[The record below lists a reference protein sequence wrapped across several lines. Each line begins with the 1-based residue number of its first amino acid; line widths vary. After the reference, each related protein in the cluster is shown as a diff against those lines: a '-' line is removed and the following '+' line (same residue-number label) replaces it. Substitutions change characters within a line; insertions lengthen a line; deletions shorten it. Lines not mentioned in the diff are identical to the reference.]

1 MIGVLWNVP
10 YLKLIIYPFK
20 LLTVAFHEFSH
31 AIVGLITGAKIV
43 SVKLDPNEG
52 GATVMKGGI
61 SYLSLPAG
69 YLGSSFIGAA
79 MIACAFDIRASKVG
93 RAEMKASFSSS
104 LLTIPLCTPSLLI
117 RS

>member
-1 MIGVLWNVP
+1 MLWNVP

-93 RAEMKASFSSS
+93 RPEMKGAACCSSRE
-104 LLTIPLCTPSLLI
+104 L
-117 RS
+117 

>member
-61 SYLSLPAG
+61 SWLSLPAG

-79 MIACAFDIRASKVG
+79 MIACAFDIRASKVSCP
-93 RAEMKASFSSS
+93 RIAAD
-104 LLTIPLCTPSLLI
+104 IPVAFAYDSMLPLSVST